1 MDDVLGRKVVLKP
14 NECWLRFVY
23 AGVVSGVNIDR
34 NDGAYPMPHWAGQ
47 FVLLVD
53 DADSEWPS
61 DREGRVKWH

>member
-1 MDDVLGRKVVLKP
+1 MVLTL

-23 AGVVSGVNIDR
+23 AGVVSVVNIDR
-34 NDGAYPMPHWAGQ
+34 NDGAYPTPHWAGQ